1 MSKSSGYLVI
11 LGLVTAAPLAA
22 QDIAQLARRLDSVNH
37 ASIAVRDSLVAY
49 RQAHPAS
56 YGEYTDSVVIGAGR
70 VKILFND
77 ELAAAARA
85 GAAETEKHLADFGA
99 AVNRAGPFVFSV
111 VPDTATSPYE
121 QRYGGAISVRQHY
134 AIDPANPNRTSTSN
148 DARSIAFVIT
158 SAVSMALTS
167 TAGSKIT
174 EWTHGAFALTPR
186 LIPRIDWDGLRL
198 SLVSSSS
205 YLGKSCYLGDLR
217 ACARFLGLDSVA
229 DPARMLWDSTGRR
242 LAVKYET
249 EHFSRASRVA
259 TERCLAGNDDACITV
274 LTIGF
279 PAPLAGPYERG
290 SVIIEALE
298 LGGAGA
304 AERLLT
310 ARGSAG
316 EALAATANQPTDS
329 VVAIWQRHLN
339 NRTGSSALPLVAVI
353 SSIAWIAV
361 CVFLALRSS
370 RWR

>member
-1 MSKSSGYLVI
+1 MSRSLGYLVAF
-11 LGLVTAAPLAA
+11 GLVTATPLAA
-22 QDIAQLARRLDSVNH
+22 QDVAQLAHRLDSVNN
-37 ASIAVRDSLVAY
+37 ASIAVRDSLAAY
-49 RQAHPAS
+49 RRAHPAS
-56 YGEYTDSVVIGAGR
+56 YGDYTDSVVIAAGR

-77 ELAAAARA
+77 EFAAAARA

-111 VPDTATSPYE
+111 VPDTAASPYE
-121 QRYGGAISVRQHY
+121 ETYGGAISVRQHY
-134 AIDPANPNRTSTSN
+134 TNDPANPNRTSTSN

-158 SAVSMALTS
+158 AAVSMALTR
-167 TAGSKIT
+167 TAESKIT
-174 EWTHGAFALTPR
+174 EWTHGAFTLTPG
-186 LIPRIDWDGLRL
+186 LIPKIDWDGLRL
-198 SLVSSSS
+198 SLVSSAS
-205 YLGKSCYLGDLR
+205 YLGKSCYLGDVR
-217 ACARFLGLDSVA
+217 ACVRFLGLDSVA
-229 DPARMLWDSTGRR
+229 DPARMLWDSAGRR

-274 LTIGF
+274 LNIGF

-290 SVIIEALE
+290 SVIIQALE

-310 ARGSAG
+310 TRGSAA
-316 EALAATANQPTDS
+316 EALAATANLPADS
-329 VVAIWQRHLN
+329 VVAVWQRHLN
-339 NRTGSSALPLVAVI
+339 DRTGSSALPLIVAI
-353 SSIAWIAV
+353 SSVAWIVV